1 MRFIFIVLI
10 LLNLLL
16 WGAGSGRF
24 GPLLP
29 FFTQLETPMS
39 SLEANSVQVVVSP
52 TQINKDIVSNNKP
65 LLPAVDTSTQTLTPA
80 VVANTANIAPLILC
94 WQWSSANADEI
105 KATQA
110 LLAEFNLGRKL
121 VELVEADAAQ
131 WTVVLG
137 PFIDRPTAERKREEV
152 KRRGITDLAVIENI
166 RGRYVSLGVFST
178 RENAQ
183 ARLSEVTEKGIDSV
197 RIDSRVIGAT
207 KRVTFQIRDIDTQLQ
222 GQLKA
227 RGLLQNPSG
236 WTECKA

>member
-16 WGAGSGRF
+16 WGAGSGWF

-39 SLEANSVQVVVSP
+39 SLEANSVQVVVSQ
-52 TQINKDIVSNNKP
+52 TQINKDSVSNNKP
-65 LLPAVDTSTQTLTPA
+65 LPPAVGTSTQTLAPA
-80 VVANTANIAPLILC
+80 VVANTANTAPLILC
-94 WQWSSANADEI
+94 LQWSSSNADEI

-152 KRRGITDLAVIENI
+152 KRRGIKDLAVIENI

-183 ARLSEVTEKGIDSV
+183 ARLSEVTEKGIDSA
-197 RIDSRVIGAT
+197 RIDSRVIGTT
-207 KRVTFQIRDIDTQLQ
+207 KRVSFQIRDIDTQLQ
-222 GQLKA
+222 GQLNA
-227 RGLLQNPSG
+227 RGLLQNSSG